1 MPIYDING
9 NVISSSDNTYRPLSG
24 LKICA
29 LGDSNTQYM
38 GEKLNDR
45 VKEMTGCKSVT
56 NLAVAG
62 AVWGAPTNDNTYATG
77 GNAIARVNQLINP
90 FKVSGVAD
98 EYDIITLM
106 YGTNSDSAIGTQGN
120 NDVTTTWGA
129 MEYCFDRLLYY
140 YRNAKIGVLLPIQ
153 RARGVMTE
161 TVEVIK
167 ECCEMYS
174 IPYYDMSGQGQIPC
188 DNRMRISLA
197 ERGIEI
203 INSTESY
210 GHGYFKDNVHL
221 NEIGKEQYYHKYA
234 RFLERLV

>member
-1 MPIYDING
+1 MAIYDIEG
-9 NVISSSDNTYRPLSG
+9 NVINSGDGLHRPLNG

-38 GEKLNDR
+38 GETLGDR
-45 VKEMTGCKSVT
+45 VKELTGCESVT
-56 NLAVAG
+56 NLAIAG
-62 AVWGAPTNDNTYATG
+62 ATWGVPTNDNTYITG
-77 GNAIARVNQLINP
+77 GNAVARVNQLIEP
-90 FKVSGVAD
+90 FKVSGVAN

-106 YGTNSDSAIGTQGN
+106 YGTNGDSSLGSQGN

-140 YRNAKIGVLLPIQ
+140 YRNAKIGVILPIQ
-153 RARGVMTE
+153 RARGVMKT
-161 TVEVIK
+161 TVDAIK

-188 DNRMRISLA
+188 DNRMKISLA
-197 ERGIEI
+197 EQGVEI
-203 INSTESY
+203 VDTAESY

-221 NEIGKEQYYHKYA
+221 NEIGKKQYYHKYA
-234 RFLERLV
+234 RFLESIV